1 MQKITTNR
9 LDIGRNI
16 RQARVDAGMTQA
28 VLSERLDVT
37 QQMIQKY
44 EHGHVAI
51 SLDRLRQIAKAL
63 GSETSTLLAEANDQP
78 RTKRLPERAR
88 PLTDMEKTLLAEF
101 AKLSDLSR
109 KRLAIQV
116 LRAFASAAT

>member
-1 MQKITTNR
+1 VRKITTNR

-16 RQARVDAGMTQA
+16 RQARVDAGLTQA
-28 VLSERLDVT
+28 ILSERLDVS

-51 SLDRLRQIAKAL
+51 SLDRLRQIAKVL
-63 GSETSTLLAEANDQP
+63 GCDTSTLLAEAKDQP
-78 RTKRLPERAR
+78 RAKRLPERAR
-88 PLTDMEKTLLAEF
+88 PLTDMEKALLAEF
-101 AKLSDLSR
+101 GKLHELSR

-116 LRAFASAAT
+116 LRAFTSPST

>member
-16 RQARVDAGMTQA
+16 RQARVDAGLTQA

-44 EHGHVAI
+44 EKGYVAI
-51 SLDRLRQIAKAL
+51 SLDRLRQIAKIL
-63 GSETSTLLAEANDQP
+63 GCDTSTLLAESKDQA
-78 RTKRLPERAR
+78 RTKLPERAR
-88 PLTDMEKTLLAEF
+88 PLTDMEKTLLVEF
-101 AKLSDLSR
+101 AKLNELSR

-116 LRAFASAAT
+116 LRAFASPST